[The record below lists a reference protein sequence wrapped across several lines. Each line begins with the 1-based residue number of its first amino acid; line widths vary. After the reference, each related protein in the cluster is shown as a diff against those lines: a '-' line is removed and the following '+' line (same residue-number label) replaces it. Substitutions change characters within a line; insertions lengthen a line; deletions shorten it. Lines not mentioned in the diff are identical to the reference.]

1 MAEMAY
7 MEFSVQNVSWGFLLK
22 FVGFSDSLGNLVEE
36 ALNKF
41 LTFDPLENME
51 SFENLKKKYLT
62 ELANFYKEPPY

>member
-7 MEFSVQNVSWGFLLK
+7 MEFSVQNFSWGFLLK

-41 LTFDPLENME
+41 LTFDPLENLE
-51 SFENLKKKYLT
+51 SF
-62 ELANFYKEPPY
+62 